1 MTPDSIIN
9 IGQDALIVIVLLAA
23 PLLAAALAIG
33 LFIGMIQA
41 ATSINEATLSFVPKL
56 AVMVAMLF
64 MTGPW
69 LLQVLLDYTRK
80 LIEDIPHYIG

>member
-56 AVMVAMLF
+56 AVMVVMLF
-64 MTGPW
+64 ATGPW

-80 LIEDIPHYIG
+80 LIEDIPHLIG